1 MKSQWILVTAA
12 CLGLGLASVP
22 FWPSS
27 TSGMQ
32 GLSAQGQE
40 QVAPPAGGVCDGSG
54 KAAPAFTLKDMNGAD
69 VSLSDFKGQVV
80 LLNFWATWCGPCKYE
95 IPTFV
100 KLQDKYRDRGV
111 AFLGLS
117 VDDPLDKLKPFAEK
131 YSINYPLLVGL
142 GHEDL
147 QDAYGPIYGI
157 PITVMIDRQ
166 GNICKTH
173 TGLATE
179 AQLEKE
185 ISALL

>member
-1 MKSQWILVTAA
+1 MKSKWILAIAA

-22 FWPSS
+22 FWPQSS
-27 TSGMQ
+27 GVQ
-32 GLSAQGQE
+32 GLAAQGQTAA
-40 QVAPPAGGVCDGSG
+40 APAAGGVCEAGG

-69 VSLSDFKGQVV
+69 VSLADYKGKIV

-95 IPTFV
+95 IPSFV

-117 VDDPLDKLKPFAEK
+117 VDDPADKLKPFAEK

-142 GHEDL
+142 GREDV
-147 QDAYGPIYGI
+147 QDAYGPIYGV
-157 PITVMIDRQ
+157 PITVVIDRQ

-173 TGLATE
+173 AGLASE
-179 AQLEKE
+179 AQLERE

>member
-1 MKSQWILVTAA
+1 MKSKWILVTAA

-22 FWPSS
+22 FWPS
-27 TSGMQ
+27 TSGVQ
-32 GLSAQGQE
+32 RVAAQGQS
-40 QVAPPAGGVCDGSG
+40 ASPAAGGVCDVSG
-54 KAAPAFTLKDMNGAD
+54 KAAPGFTLSDMNGAS
-69 VSLSDFKGQVV
+69 VSLADYKGKVV

-111 AFLGLS
+111 VFLGLS
-117 VDDPLDKLKPFAEK
+117 VDDPLEQLKPFAQK

-142 GHEDL
+142 GHEDV

-166 GNICKTH
+166 GNICRTH
-173 TGLATE
+173 TGLASE
-179 AQLEKE
+179 AELEKQ

>member
-1 MKSQWILVTAA
+1 MKSKWILVIAA

-22 FWPSS
+22 FWPST

-32 GLSAQGQE
+32 GLSAQGQP
-40 QVAPPAGGVCDGSG
+40 APATIQAGGVCDANA
-54 KAAPAFTLKDMNGAD
+54 KVAPAFTLKDMNGAD
-69 VSLSDFKGQVV
+69 VSLADFKGQVV

-100 KLQDKYRDRGV
+100 KLQDKYRDRV

-117 VDDPLDKLKPFAEK
+117 VDDPVEKLKPFAEK

-142 GHEDL
+142 GHEDI

-166 GNICKTH
+166 GNICRTH

-179 AQLEKE
+179 AQLERE